1 MACAEEGFL
10 CQAHTVA
17 SWGSCTAP
25 GPGSVLLGSVH
36 VPSAAAIALFSPVE
50 QQELVGRLDGARW
63 LLVRSQITRT
73 V

>member
-1 MACAEEGFL
+1 MLRKGFCARL
-10 CQAHTVA
+10 TMVA
-17 SWGSCTAP
+17 LWGSCTAP

-36 VPSAAAIALFSPVE
+36 VPSAAAIVLFSPVE